1 MLKLTLRIA
10 SGVDRS
16 QAFVFA
22 RTLLNKVD
30 DAPFRPKADFP
41 VIFEWEDLQAIYKLT
56 AAGNHSFT
64 IRYK

>member
-10 SGVDRS
+10 EGTDRS

-22 RTLLNKVD
+22 RTLLNKVN

-41 VIFEWEDLQAIYKLT
+41 VIFEWDTLQAVYKLT
-56 AAGNHSFT
+56 PAGNHSFT
-64 IRYK
+64 IQNK